1 MWQWMSSRFVMH
13 PVCKSLNTC
22 RHYCWILLLTM
33 QGACVQLGL
42 DAKAASLASFRVPDH
57 LVWSSNIPATHKL
70 VDAVQIAAEDGHVHN
85 SAAIKALADS
95 DEALLEWISSKQ
107 YIPRYQSVVKLPTG
121 VME

>member
-13 PVCKSLNTC
+13 PVCENCNTC
-22 RHYCWILLLTM
+22 GLYCWILLLTT
-33 QGACVQLGL
+33 QGACIQLGL
-42 DAKAASLASFRVPDH
+42 GAKAASLASFWVPDH
-57 LVWSSNIPATHKL
+57 LVCSSYIPATHKIE
-70 VDAVQIAAEDGHVHN
+70 DAVQIAAEDGHVHN